1 MNHWETGQGPGV
13 LRSGFTFMAVIDDE
27 APSRIHLRIYW
38 NKVCQMLLGRLGD
51 IIDYESRD
59 EAIVGSARAASISYG
74 SSLSRADNLL
84 IQLLAI
90 LIDNSTHHFSAT

>member
-1 MNHWETGQGPGV
+1 
-13 LRSGFTFMAVIDDE
+13 MAVIDDE

-38 NKVCQMLLGRLGD
+38 NKVYQMLLGRLGD
-51 IIDYESRD
+51 YESRD
-59 EAIVGSARAASISYG
+59 ETIVGSARAASISYG
-74 SSLSRADNLL
+74 SSLSRADSLL